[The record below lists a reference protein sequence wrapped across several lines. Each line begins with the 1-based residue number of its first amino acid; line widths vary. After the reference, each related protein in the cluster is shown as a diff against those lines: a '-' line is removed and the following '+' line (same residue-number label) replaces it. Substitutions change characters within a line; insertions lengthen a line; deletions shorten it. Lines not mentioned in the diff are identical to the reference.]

1 MPRVRVVVIGSGLQG
16 VASAWFLAQ
25 EGCDVTVL
33 ERAPAVAQGTSY
45 ANAGM
50 LTPSMADPWN
60 APGILGHV
68 LGQLGHEDAPFL
80 LRLRALPSLVGWG
93 LAFLANARARPFRA
107 NMERNLRLASYSLA
121 LLRTLRAELGLH
133 YDQRT
138 AGTIKVFRER
148 RAFDAAVR
156 RNAVLAELGLDVRT
170 LAPDEVVRTEPALAG
185 VREKLAGGIYCPAD
199 ESGDARLFTEGLARK
214 AQEAG
219 ARFEFGAEVSGFET
233 AGGRIAA
240 VVTTRGRRAAE
251 AFVLAAGVWSPL
263 LLQPLGFALR
273 LRPVKG
279 YSITVPIGAWQAA
292 PRMPVIDDALH
303 TAATP
308 LGDRLRVAGTAELA
322 GYDTTLTP
330 GRVENLFTLL
340 LGLFPSYAPYLD
352 RAAASP
358 WAGLRPVSADGVP
371 LIGRYRYDNL
381 FLNTGHGHLGW
392 TLACGSARLLAD
404 LMLGRAPG
412 VDARAYDAQRAL

>member
-1 MPRVRVVVIGSGLQG
+1 VRVVVVGSGLQG
-16 VASAWFLAQ
+16 VGSAWFLAQ

-33 ERAPAVAQGTSY
+33 EREPAVAHGTSY

-68 LGQLGHEDAPFL
+68 LGQLGREDAPFL
-80 LRLRALPSLVGWG
+80 LRLRALPSMIGWG
-93 LAFLANARARPFRA
+93 LAFLAHSRPARHRV
-107 NMERNLRLASYSLA
+107 NMEKNLRLASYSLA
-121 LLRTLRAELGLH
+121 VLRELRARLELR
-133 YDQRT
+133 YDERT

-156 RNAVLAELGLDVRT
+156 RNAVLAQLGLQVRT
-170 LAPDEVVRTEPALAG
+170 LTADEAVQTEPALAG
-185 VREKLAGGIYCPAD
+185 VRDQLVGAIYCPED
-199 ESGDARLFTEGLARK
+199 ESGDARQFTGILARK

-219 ARFEFGAEVSGFET
+219 ARFEFGTDVTGFER
-233 AGGRIAA
+233 AGDRIAA
-240 VVTTRGRRAAE
+240 VATTRGRRPAD
-251 AFVLAAGVWSPL
+251 AFVLAAGCWSPL
-263 LLQPLGFALR
+263 LLRPLGFALR

-279 YSITVPIGAWQAA
+279 YSITVPIGAWTPA
-292 PRMPVIDDALH
+292 PAMPVIDDALH
-303 TAATP
+303 AAATP

-322 GYDTTLTP
+322 GYDTALTP
-330 GRVENLFTLL
+330 SRIENLFTLL
-340 LGLFPSYAPYLD
+340 LGLFPSYAPHLD

-404 LMLGRAPG
+404 LMLGRPPEVEA
-412 VDARAYDAQRAL
+412 AAYDAQRAI